1 MSKLVSLVL
10 VVLLSTLSVACG
22 SKDKT
27 TDANA
32 DQTDQ
37 SASADSSM
45 AAAGDVNDIIKET
58 SASWEKAISGG
69 YAWRDTGK
77 ILKKAKKLSEEGN
90 AEKAQKLAM
99 KASEQ
104 IKMAQQQYKEQEDAG
119 PWEF

>member
-10 VVLLSTLSVACG
+10 VILLSILSVACG
-22 SKDKT
+22 SKDNT
-27 TDANA
+27 TASNA
-32 DQTDQ
+32 DQMSQ
-37 SASADSSM
+37 SPGADNSM
-45 AAAGDVNDIIKET
+45 AAAGDVNGIIEET
-58 SASWEKAISGG
+58 SASWKKAISGG

-77 ILKKAKKLSEEGN
+77 ILKKAEKLSQEGD

-119 PWEF
+119 PWLY